1 MFAALNTIERRVQ
14 RLAEIDLFHAEQ
26 PWATERR
33 PVVVDAV
40 RMRLA
45 ELAVSC
51 YGSVPGLVD
60 APGSRLVELQRGPVQ
75 LGLRARG
82 EIVALR
88 EVLTEE
94 AIHVVS
100 FDRRLLRACI
110 GAPRS
115 DKQHRCRCHGG
126 AT

>member
-1 MFAALNTIERRVQ
+1 MFAALNTIEGR
-14 RLAEIDLFHAEQ
+14 
-26 PWATERR
+26 
-33 PVVVDAV
+33 VVDAV
-40 RMRLA
+40 RMLA

-88 EVLTEE
+88 EVLTEDSCSRSTG
-94 AIHVVS
+94 VS
-100 FDRRLLRACI
+100 CARASAPGSAQAAAVPLPWRRYVTTKLPNRPPFLTHQ
-110 GAPRS
+110 GA
-115 DKQHRCRCHGG
+115 GG
-126 AT
+126 TCPQ